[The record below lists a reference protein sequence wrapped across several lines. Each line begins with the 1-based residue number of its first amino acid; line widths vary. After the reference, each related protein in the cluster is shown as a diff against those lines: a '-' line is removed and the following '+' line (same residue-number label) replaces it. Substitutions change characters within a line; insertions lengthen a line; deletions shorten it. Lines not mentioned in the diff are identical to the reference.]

1 MPDDRVL
8 PLLFK
13 TLCSIAVIPIIH
25 HAPEAKFVLMNAA
38 DGDEHENTKSD
49 SNVLNFN
56 LWYRFELAP
65 LCVLLLMT
73 PYQDNKNT
81 IRRYHFF
88 TILIICYTRFSKK
101 QYSDPDYHNKIFK
114 KCQILSPFSGFPPI
128 TEL

>member
-38 DGDEHENTKSD
+38 DGDEQENTKSD

-56 LWYRFELAP
+56 LWYRFELTP
-65 LCVLLLMT
+65 LSVLLLMT

-88 TILIICYTRFSKK
+88 TDPHHLLHN

-114 KCQILSPFSGFPPI
+114 KVPNFVPFFWFSPHNG
-128 TEL
+128 TVAGR

>member
-38 DGDEHENTKSD
+38 DGDEQENTKSD

-73 PYQDNKNT
+73 PFLIKT
-81 IRRYHFF
+81 IKTQYVD
-88 TILIICYTRFSKK
+88 TISSLILLL
-101 QYSDPDYHNKIFK
+101 HMIFK
-114 KCQILSPFSGFPPI
+114 KPNNRTLII
-128 TEL
+128 DIE

>member
-13 TLCSIAVIPIIH
+13 TLCFIAVIPIIH

-38 DGDEHENTKSD
+38 DGDEQENTKSD

-56 LWYRFELAP
+56 LWYRFELTP
-65 LCVLLLMT
+65 LSVLLLMT

-81 IRRYHFF
+81 IRRD
-88 TILIICYTRFSKK
+88 TISSLILIICYTTNIRTPIIIIKS
-101 QYSDPDYHNKIFK
+101 SK

>member
-13 TLCSIAVIPIIH
+13 TLCFIAVIPIIH

-38 DGDEHENTKSD
+38 DGDEQENTKSD

-56 LWYRFELAP
+56 LWYRLELTP
-65 LCVLLLMT
+65 LSVLLLMT

-81 IRRYHFF
+81 IRRD
-88 TILIICYTRFSKK
+88 TISSLILIICYTTNIRTLIIIIKS
-101 QYSDPDYHNKIFK
+101 SK